1 MELQLHGMSYGVIE
15 NFTNGIQILYILKF
29 LGTSLKEYTESKK
42 KFVLSILHVITSNI
56 FVLSITCYKYTLY
69 YTV

>member
-42 KFVLSILHVITSNI
+42 KFVLSILHFITSNI